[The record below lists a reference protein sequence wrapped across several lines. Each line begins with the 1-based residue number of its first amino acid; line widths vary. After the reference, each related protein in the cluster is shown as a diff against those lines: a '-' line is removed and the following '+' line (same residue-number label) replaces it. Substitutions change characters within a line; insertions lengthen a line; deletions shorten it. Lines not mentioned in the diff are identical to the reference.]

1 MRPQFRCWAPSWA
14 LVLVS
19 GFGNRPSCSTAG
31 AEIGLPG
38 LVRDLGLVGVTLLSL
53 KIAGL
58 RPRANQFS
66 WGPI

>member
-1 MRPQFRCWAPSWA
+1 